1 MTSTKIRA
9 IVVAALYDFAASL
22 TVRKD
27 PITAGSSH
35 NASPMAEAVSAF
47 IKMREC
53 DTITDPPVREWR
65 ERLAL
70 AEAEDDVRDFYHAPM
85 SFREDLERTI
95 NRWSKD
101 NEYGT
106 PDFVLAKYIEEMLD
120 AFGRANAATEKAVGG
135 SIADRACKDIGV
147 VEYGTPIPVVRVP
160 PILDVD
166 LSDQKCKSEW
176 GRPVTVTVQG
186 VKAIAEQMQKAAAEG
201 VRISWNR
208 DPRKR

>member
-1 MTSTKIRA
+1 MKTPIRA
-9 IVVAALYDFAASL
+9 LIVAALYDFAASL

-27 PITAGSSH
+27 PITAGANH
-35 NASPMAEAVSAF
+35 NASPMAEAVSSFVKERA
-47 IKMREC
+47 C
-53 DTITDPPVREWR
+53 DTVQDPPVREWR
-65 ERLAL
+65 ERLVL
-70 AEAEDDVRDFYHAPM
+70 VEAEADIREAYPAPM

-135 SIADRACKDIGV
+135 SIADRACKGIGV

-166 LSDQKCKSEW
+166 LSDPKCKSEW

-186 VKAIAEQMQKAAAEG
+186 AKAIAEQMQKAAAEG
-201 VRISWNR
+201 VRNFLEPRSS
-208 DPRKR
+208 RKR